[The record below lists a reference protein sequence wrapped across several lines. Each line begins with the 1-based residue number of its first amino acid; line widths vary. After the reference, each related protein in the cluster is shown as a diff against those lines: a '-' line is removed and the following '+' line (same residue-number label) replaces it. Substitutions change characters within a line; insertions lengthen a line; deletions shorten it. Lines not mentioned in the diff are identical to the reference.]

1 MHTHA
6 RADATLDMPSLRT
19 TITTGDHT
27 ITADEPS
34 DLGGA
39 DAGATPMQLLLASLA
54 SCTTMTIA
62 MYAGRKQWP
71 LTRVLAR
78 ATGLRPDNSPGPYEQ
93 INLAITLE
101 GDLSDEQRQRIMA
114 IATRCPVHRTLH
126 AGVPIET
133 TPTETAGP

>member
-6 RADATLDMPSLRT
+6 TAEATLDMPSLRT
-19 TITTGDHT
+19 TIATGDHT
-27 ITADEPS
+27 ITADEPPEA
-34 DLGGA
+34 GGA
-39 DAGATPMQLLLASLA
+39 NAGATPMQLLLASLA

-71 LTRVLAR
+71 LARVAASAR
-78 ATGLRPDNSPGPYEQ
+78 GLRPDNAPGPYEK
-93 INLAITLE
+93 IELSITLE
-101 GDLSDEQRQRIMA
+101 GDLSDEQRQRIMS

-133 TPTETAGP
+133 TAR